1 MIPDISKELVVAA
14 TQETCFKVFTQKM
27 DAWWPKTHHVGK
39 CPMVEMLLEPGEGGR
54 WYSKHEDGSEV
65 NVGTVLAWNPF
76 DLLVLNWQID
86 ANFQCDPRIVSEVE
100 VQFMAAGPKSTRVL
114 MQHKNLDRLGEGKKV
129 IESMDEGW
137 GIILNLYQNTAEREA

>member
-1 MIPDISKELVVAA
+1 MIPDIKKELLVAA
-14 TQETCFKVFTQKM
+14 AQDTCFKVFTQKM

-39 CPMVEMLLEPGEGGR
+39 CPMVEMVLEPGEGGR

-65 NVGTVLAWNPF
+65 SVGTVLAWDPF

-86 ANFQCDPRIVSEVE
+86 ASFQCDPSIVSEVVVNFIAE
-100 VQFMAAGPKSTRVL
+100 GPKSTRVL

-129 IESMDEGW
+129 IESMDAGW
-137 GIILNLYQNTAEREA
+137 GMILNLYQKVAEYEA